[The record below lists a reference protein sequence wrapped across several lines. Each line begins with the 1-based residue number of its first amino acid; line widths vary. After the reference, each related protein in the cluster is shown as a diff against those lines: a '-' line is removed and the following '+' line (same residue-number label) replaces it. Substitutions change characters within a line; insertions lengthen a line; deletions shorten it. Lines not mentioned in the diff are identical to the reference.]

1 MFFTL
6 LKFEF
11 KKLLKKKSV
20 WICLAVS
27 LLLLPFSLFSN
38 ILFFRMNIDTER
50 GSLDKGYYAVLKADI
65 DQDKELSGKVIDDDF
80 IEFLR
85 NAEKVT
91 EEGERLDKSSP
102 EYIKY
107 IRAYDNA
114 RTYLLYGFGMSGFE
128 DEEIT
133 AQKLYDYRKEYMENE
148 WDYNMLTEGEKQYL
162 RAADNAV
169 DNPFVYRYCRGYE
182 IITSGI
188 SICGILLFA
197 VSAIC
202 VPGIFTEDRR
212 TKADRVVLS
221 SKHGKTMV
229 YMAKTAAA
237 AIFCAADFLLSAF
250 MGVILSTVFFGFDG
264 FNAPLQML
272 HPMLP
277 FDLTC
282 GEAALIL
289 AGMGIAEGV
298 IMSALC
304 MIISELTGSGTPA
317 VVAMAVLFVSGS
329 MLTPD
334 PSHKVFSRLWD
345 MLPFKIAMWDCAFS
359 SKLFRF
365 GGRYFAAYQAAPVIY
380 FLICA
385 VLIVCGYYHYKNYQP
400 K

>member
-27 LLLLPFSLFSN
+27 LLCLPMSLFAN
-38 ILFFRMNIDTER
+38 VLFYKMSIDTER
-50 GSLDKGYYAVLKADI
+50 GSLNEGYYAVLKADTE
-65 DQDKELSGKVIDDDF
+65 QDKELSGRVIDDNF
-80 IEFLR
+80 IEFLHD
-85 NAEKVT
+85 AEKVA
-91 EEGERLDKSSP
+91 ENGEDYDKNSP

-107 IRAYDNA
+107 VRAYDNA
-114 RTYLLYGFGMSGFE
+114 QMYILQMSGYT
-128 DEEIT
+128 DEKINDGE
-133 AQKLYDYRKEYMENE
+133 LYRIRSEYMEND
-148 WDYNMLTEGEKQYL
+148 WTDNCLTDGEKQYL
-162 RAADNAV
+162 KSMEDKV
-169 DNPFVYRYCRGYE
+169 DKPFVYRYCRGYD

-188 SICGILLFA
+188 SMCGILLFA

-229 YMAKTAAA
+229 YGAKTAAA
-237 AIFCAADFLLSAF
+237 ALFCAGDFLFSAF
-250 MGVILSTVFFGFDG
+250 MGVILSAIFFGFEG
-264 FNAPLQML
+264 FDAPLQML

-317 VVAMAVLFVSGS
+317 VVAMAVLFVNGS

-334 PSHKVFSRLWD
+334 PSHRVLARLWD
-345 MLPFKIAMWDCAFS
+345 MLPFKITMWDCAFS
-359 SKLFRF
+359 VKLFHI
-365 GGRYFAAYQAAPVIY
+365 GKQYFAAYQTAPILY

-385 VLIVCGYYHYKNYQP
+385 VLVFCGYRHYRNYQP

>member
-6 LKFEF
+6 LKFEL

-38 ILFFRMNIDTER
+38 ILFYKMSIDTER
-50 GSLDKGYYAVLKADI
+50 GSLNEGYYAVLKADI
-65 DQDKELSGKVIDDDF
+65 EQDKELSGKVIDGDF

-85 NAEKVT
+85 DAETVT
-91 EEGERLDKSSP
+91 EEGKSLDTNSP

-114 RTYLLYGFGMSGFE
+114 QVYILQMSGY
-128 DEEIT
+128 DGEE
-133 AQKLYDYRKEYMENE
+133 ASAEKLYRVRSEYMEND
-148 WDYNMLTEGEKQYL
+148 WNDNCLTDGEKQYL
-162 RAADNAV
+162 KAMEDKVAK
-169 DNPFVYRYCRGYE
+169 PFVYRYCRGYE
-182 IITSGI
+182 IITIGI

-221 SKHGKTMV
+221 SRHGKTMV
-229 YMAKTAAA
+229 YGAKMAAA
-237 AIFCAADFLLSAF
+237 ALFCAADFLLSAF
-250 MGVILSTVFFGFDG
+250 MGVILSAIFFDFEG

-282 GEAALIL
+282 GEATFIL

-317 VVAMAVLFVSGS
+317 IVSMSVMFVVGS

-334 PSHKVFSRLWD
+334 PSHRVLARLWD
-345 MLPFKIAMWDCAFS
+345 ILPFKIAMWDCAFS

-365 GGRYFAAYQAAPVIY
+365 GEWYFPAYQAAPVIY

-385 VLIVCGYYHYKNYQP
+385 VLMVCGYYHYKNYQP

>member
-65 DQDKELSGKVIDDDF
+65 EQDKELSGRVIDDDF

-85 NAEKVT
+85 DAEKVT
-91 EEGERLDKSSP
+91 EEGESYDINSP

-107 IRAYDNA
+107 IRAYDTA
-114 RTYLLYGFGMSGFE
+114 QMYILQMSGY
-128 DEEIT
+128 DGEE
-133 AQKLYDYRKEYMENE
+133 ASAEKLYRVRSEHMEND
-148 WDYNMLTEGEKQYL
+148 WNDNCLTDGEKQYL
-162 RAADNAV
+162 KEMDGSV
-169 DNPFVYRYCRGYE
+169 TKPFVYRYCRGYE
-182 IITSGI
+182 IITMGI

-221 SKHGKTMV
+221 SRHGKTMV
-229 YMAKTAAA
+229 YGAKTAAA
-237 AIFCAADFLLSAF
+237 ALFCAADFLLSAF
-250 MGVILSTVFFGFDG
+250 MGVILSAVFFGFEG
-264 FNAPLQML
+264 FDAPLQML

-304 MIISELTGSGTPA
+304 MIISELTGSGMPT
-317 VVAMAVLFVSGS
+317 VVTMSVLFVNGS

-334 PSHKVFSRLWD
+334 PSHKLLARLWD

-359 SKLFRF
+359 EKLFRF

-385 VLIVCGYYHYKNYQP
+385 LLFFCGYRHYINYQP